1 MRRPRSA
8 SSSPTGT
15 QQVHVASMSAS
26 WRRRRSWASGSLRGF
41 WKGTPF
47 CLTPSEAAHAV
58 RPRRP
63 KPTLDDRTLA
73 RHVVAIGASGS
84 GKSSFLARLACDRI
98 ALGRATVVLD
108 VHGDLG
114 PAISAG
120 LDVTSRARLAAVDV
134 TRPVEE
140 IPGVALFQSVRPDD
154 RERESAHL
162 VASLRHLS
170 HDGSEVYWGNRLEQV
185 FDVFVRLVEEEHGG
199 FADLFELLS
208 NPARRD
214 AARATTRRPV
224 AARFL
229 DELPALLRRNPEY
242 LQPALARVQKVTL
255 NPKLTRLLDASE
267 RPLDVGRILED
278 GGSVIFRIPERRARS
293 GREPVRGDAPCEPEP
308 TLRPR
313 RVEGGRRTPGPRHL
327 RRGAFDLAQPA
338 RRDPVR
344 GAKVR
349 VRRGDR
355 DAVRRAARAGSARRG
370 RRGRRHSPRVPCPAV
385 GRGVGGP
392 MGRVGRED
400 AERIL
405 PALPPGVALVDAA
418 LSAGPRSLWHIPP
431 PKNDG
436 GAAWE
441 ADARRAASEHGGIPG
456 DVLEPGSGSSE
467 EAILLGI
474 FGLESQA
481 CSPTPSEVLDAAQRI
496 VPGFDRVELAAR
508 LPGLVQRGWA
518 EEEEGT
524 YRLTSAGA
532 RRLGSAHRAGPFGK
546 GTSTGRWSSRPCGS
560 SPDRA
565 NGSSWSARVD
575 STPASRTGS
584 SDCFPGGIGRMT
596 PQELLKE
603 ASRRSRRWVWRAFG
617 GRNVHV
623 EAEVSGA
630 ERPERIRRGLE
641 KARASGASVL
651 FLVADARRAARV
663 REVLRREGAGPPEA
677 QVWTLPVARTIVRN
691 PQGPRV
697 P

>member
-1 MRRPRSA
+1 MRRSPAFRFRPNGPSWDQPFLRRLAERLSGFPAGFALLIETSESDDPRVTPGSPELESAVELAADGLPGVLERIDPTRGAPVDRSSEEQFAVVSPREPSLREPRSVERLRRPA
-8 SSSPTGT
+8 PPLESEQLRPWRPEEAEPLEGSAAWVGAAQWHWFSSGGMDLAVRVRVRATAPLRRGVSELANAAAQVCEQLPDGHPP
-15 QQVHVASMSAS
+15 VHVASMSAS

-267 RPLDVGRILED
+267 RPLDVGRVSSRT
-278 GGSVIFRIPERRARS
+278 GARS
-293 GREPVRGDAPCEPEP
+293 SSGSPAPSSERPRAGSRRRSLRAGP

-313 RVEGGRRTPGPRHL
+313 RVEGGRR
-327 RRGAFDLAQPA
+327 D
-338 RRDPVR
+338 
-344 GAKVR
+344 
-349 VRRGDR
+349 
-355 DAVRRAARAGSARRG
+355 
-370 RRGRRHSPRVPCPAV
+370 
-385 GRGVGGP
+385 
-392 MGRVGRED
+392 
-400 AERIL
+400 
-405 PALPPGVALVDAA
+405 
-418 LSAGPRSLWHIPP
+418 
-431 PKNDG
+431 
-436 GAAWE
+436 
-441 ADARRAASEHGGIPG
+441 
-456 DVLEPGSGSSE
+456 SGSSPSSTRR
-467 EAILLGI
+467 IR
-474 FGLESQA
+474 FSQA
-481 CSPTPSEVLDAAQRI
+481 SSIAASWHSLHRVCLMSRMAR
-496 VPGFDRVELAAR
+496 VP
-508 LPGLVQRGWA
+508 
-518 EEEEGT
+518 
-524 YRLTSAGA
+524 Y
-532 RRLGSAHRAGPFGK
+532 
-546 GTSTGRWSSRPCGS
+546 SSRPRGEERPSRCG
-560 SPDRA
+560 RGH
-565 NGSSWSARVD
+565 GSQAEDQPLV
-575 STPASRTGS
+575 
-584 SDCFPGGIGRMT
+584 
-596 PQELLKE
+596 
-603 ASRRSRRWVWRAFG
+603 
-617 GRNVHV
+617 RNVDC
-623 EAEVSGA
+623 
-630 ERPERIRRGLE
+630 RQRQ
-641 KARASGASVL
+641 
-651 FLVADARRAARV
+651 
-663 REVLRREGAGPPEA
+663 LR
-677 QVWTLPVARTIVRN
+677 
-691 PQGPRV
+691 
-697 P
+697 